1 MASVRGGGELHYN
14 PYDGELNADPYP
26 LFRLLRDEAPLSYNA
41 EHDFFALSRYA
52 DCHAALHDHHTFSS
66 SRGNI
71 LELIKADMPVPP
83 GMFLMQDPPTH
94 DTYRRALG
102 RMFTPR
108 KMRELESTTREF
120 CARSLDPLVGTGGF
134 DFIAHLGADMPM
146 RVICSLLGIPDE
158 MQEAVRD
165 HADGHVRTEEGGT
178 MQSAS
183 SGYDTGELFTEYV
196 DWRERNPSDDVV
208 TEMLNAEF
216 VDVEGHV
223 RRLTRDELL
232 VCILQVA
239 AAGSETT
246 TRLIGWAG
254 KVLAEHPEQRRQ
266 LVADRSLL
274 GNAVEELMRFEPPAP
289 HIGRFVQRDVEY
301 YGRTVPA
308 GSVMMLI
315 VGAANRDDRQFP
327 PDGDVF
333 NINRKAASH
342 LGFGIG
348 VHYCLGASL
357 ARMEGRIAIDEVLN
371 RFPEWEIDA
380 PRARM
385 VTTSTVRG
393 WDAMPALVR

>member
-1 MASVRGGGELHYN
+1 
-14 PYDGELNADPYP
+14 
-26 LFRLLRDEAPLSYNA
+26 
-41 EHDFFALSRYA
+41 
-52 DCHAALHDHHTFSS
+52 
-66 SRGNI
+66 
-71 LELIKADMPVPP
+71 
-83 GMFLMQDPPTH
+83 
-94 DTYRRALG
+94 
-102 RMFTPR
+102 
-108 KMRELESTTREF
+108 
-120 CARSLDPLVGTGGF
+120 
-134 DFIAHLGADMPM
+134 MPM

-165 HADGHVRTEEGGT
+165 HADGHVRTEAGGT

-196 DWRERNPSDDVV
+196 DWRAQNPSDDIV
-208 TEMLNAEF
+208 TEMMNAEF
-216 VDVEGHV
+216 IDVDGRV

-254 KVLAEHPEQRRQ
+254 KVLAEHPEQRRE

-289 HIGRFVQRDVEY
+289 HIGRFVQHDVEY

-315 VGAANRDDRQFP
+315 VGAANRDGRQFP

-333 NINRKAASH
+333 DIHRKASSH

-357 ARMEGRIAIDEVLN
+357 ARMEGRIALDEVLN

-380 PRARM
+380 SRARM

-393 WDAMPALVR
+393 WDALPALV

>member
-1 MASVRGGGELHYN
+1 MSGPAGDIHYN
-14 PYDGELNADPYP
+14 PYDVEVNADPYP
-26 LFRLLRDEAPLSYNA
+26 LFRRLREEAPLSYNA
-41 EHDFFALSRYA
+41 KHDFFALSRYS
-52 DCHAALHDHHTFSS
+52 DCHAALHDHRTFSS
-66 SRGNI
+66 ARGNI

-94 DTYRRALG
+94 DTYRKAMS

-108 KMRELESTTREF
+108 KMRELESITREF
-120 CARSLDPLVGTGGF
+120 CARSLDPLEGTGGV
-134 DFIAHLGADMPM
+134 DFIADLGADMPM

-165 HADGHVRTEEGGT
+165 HADGHVRTEAGGT

-196 DWRERNPSDDVV
+196 DWREQNPSDDIV
-208 TEMLNAEF
+208 TEMMNAEF
-216 VDVEGHV
+216 IDVDGRV

-254 KVLAEHPEQRRQ
+254 KVLAEHPEQRRE

-289 HIGRFVQRDVEY
+289 HIGRFVQHDVEY

-315 VGAANRDDRQFP
+315 VGAANRDGRQFP

-333 NINRKAASH
+333 DIHRKASSH

-357 ARMEGRIAIDEVLN
+357 ARMEGRIALDEVLN

-380 PRARM
+380 SRARM

-393 WDAMPALVR
+393 WDALPALV